1 MNRRPI
7 IKAIGG
13 LLLAFALLIAAIP
26 VLPVSAA
33 YENTHVNTGNQR
45 QDIVAVALTQ
55 VGYME
60 GWNNDTKY
68 GAWYSTA
75 VGWNMNNQPWCG
87 MFICWCANQAGIPTS
102 VISLTGWA
110 HLQAYGITDE
120 DIFTYGSGRV
130 PQPGDLFSRDGAHA
144 GIVYQVNEA
153 EGYFLTIEGNT
164 YANGGGEGVYI
175 RTRYLNDSRYTY
187 YFGSPNYTSDHTHNY
202 STAFETGHPHKEYR
216 QCSIC
221 NNKVYTGS
229 TKTVD
234 TCAECIQADCTH
246 SYDAW
251 VKADNNNHKHTCSK
265 CGKVE
270 TANHNWNGGTV
281 TKNATCA
288 EVGYKD
294 QTCQT
299 CNAQRTVELPKL
311 QTHSYDAWVK
321 ADNNNHKHT
330 CSKCGKVETA
340 NHNWNGGK
348 VTKNATCAEVGYKD
362 QTCQTC
368 NAQRTVEIPKLT
380 THTYTEWEKTD
391 EEKHSRKCTVCNK
404 VDSQEHNCPEEWSTS
419 QAQHWFECTDCKELV
434 DLGDHDFNDNC
445 ENPCEICGY
454 VRAHGHALHENW
466 DISEAGHYHGCNDCL
481 YQVDFAAHTIS
492 SDLAADETGHY
503 YPCEVCG
510 YRYELQ
516 PHIPGLEATEEAA
529 QLCTHCDYEI
539 APKKEHIHDFLP
551 LAYDQSGHWGS
562 CLCGERF
569 GPEEHQW
576 DISTKACALCQ
587 APMVVQERQIPWFW
601 INIGVCAVAGAIALT
616 VVIVVIVAAVKKRKK
631 QKVLQGV

>member
-1 MNRRPI
+1 MNKRPI
-7 IKAIGG
+7 FRAIGG
-13 LLLAFALLIAAIP
+13 LLLAFVLLIAAIP

-33 YENTHVNTGNQR
+33 YENTHINTGNQR

-87 MFICWCANQAGIPTS
+87 MFICWCANQAGVPTS

-110 HLQAYGITDE
+110 YLQAFGITDV
-120 DIFTYGSGRV
+120 FTYGSGRV
-130 PQPGDLFSRDGAHA
+130 PQPGDLFSRDGDHA

-187 YFGSPNYTSDHTHNY
+187 WFGSPNYTSDHAHNY
-202 STAFETGHPHKEYR
+202 NTAFETAHPHKEYR

-221 NNKVYTGS
+221 NNKTYTGN

-234 TCAECIQADCTH
+234 TCTQCIQASCSH
-246 SYDAW
+246 SYGSW
-251 VKADNNNHKHTCSK
+251 QKVDNNNHKHTCSK
-265 CGKVE
+265 CGKAE
-270 TANHNWNGGTV
+270 TASHNWNGGKV

-311 QTHSYDAWVK
+311 QTHSY
-321 ADNNNHKHT
+321 
-330 CSKCGKVETA
+330 TA
-340 NHNWNGGK
+340 
-348 VTKNATCAEVGYKD
+348 
-362 QTCQTC
+362 
-368 NAQRTVEIPKLT
+368 
-380 THTYTEWEKTD
+380 WEKTD
-391 EEKHSRKCTVCNK
+391 EENHSRKCTVCNK
-404 VDSQEHNCPEEWSTS
+404 VDTQEHNCPEEWSTS
-419 QAQHWFECTDCKELV
+419 DNQHWFECADCKELV
-434 DLGDHDFNDNC
+434 DLGDHNFNDNC

-454 VRAHGHALHENW
+454 KRAGGHSLHENW
-466 DISEAGHYHGCNDCL
+466 DISETGHYHGCDACL
-481 YQVDFAAHTIS
+481 YRADFADHTIS
-492 SDLAADETGHY
+492 SSLAADRDGHY

-510 YRYELQ
+510 YKFDLQ
-516 PHIPGLEATEEAA
+516 AHIPGPEATEEAA
-529 QLCTHCDYEI
+529 QLCTHCGYELAPMVVHVHDY
-539 APKKEHIHDFLP
+539 PNLQHDR
-551 LAYDQSGHWGS
+551 DTHWGT
-562 CLCGERF
+562 CRCGEQL
-569 GPEEHQW
+569 GPEAHTW
-576 DISTKACALCQ
+576 NITTKACALCQ
-587 APMVVQERQIPWFW
+587 ALMVVQKSQIPWFW
-601 INIGVCAVAGAIALT
+601 INIGVCAVAGALVLT
-616 VVIVVIVAAVKKRKK
+616 VVIVVIVAIVKKRKK
-631 QKVLQGV
+631 QKVLQEV